1 MENETFEIIRGGA
14 SGARCG
20 RFLSGWMD
28 LCSDPVDRAGR
39 LYRMLIRTIKGF
51 PFLRSDFAIQMNK
64 KLFQRYYDGE
74 LDFMALYYRYLDNNR
89 IEENEASPAGLI
101 EFMTSVGW
109 PVFQED
115 IEKYGT
121 KIQNSTGSHE
131 HE

>member
-1 MENETFEIIRGGA
+1 
-14 SGARCG
+14 
-20 RFLSGWMD
+20 
-28 LCSDPVDRAGR
+28 
-39 LYRMLIRTIKGF
+39 MLIRTIKGF

-101 EFMTSVGW
+101 EFMRGVGW

-115 IEKYGT
+115 IEKYGKT
-121 KIQNSTGSHE
+121 L
-131 HE
+131 